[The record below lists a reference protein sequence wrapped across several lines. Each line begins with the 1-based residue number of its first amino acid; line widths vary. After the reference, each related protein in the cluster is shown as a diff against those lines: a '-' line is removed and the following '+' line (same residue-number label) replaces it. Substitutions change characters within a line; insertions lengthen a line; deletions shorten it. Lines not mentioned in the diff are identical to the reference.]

1 MQYRGIGPH
10 LAVRGKSHGCSQV
23 VEGTWGIFSCEDGD
37 GPSRPVFVQRCQ
49 DSYLVEGHLGIL
61 LEACQGNRDTSRGEA
76 GDPVSFPVAT
86 VILEFLS
93 IFK

>member
-49 DSYLVEGHLGIL
+49 DSYLVV
-61 LEACQGNRDTSRGEA
+61 RDTSGFSSRLARAIGT
-76 GDPVSFPVAT
+76 P
-86 VILEFLS
+86 LEVRQETQCPFQLQQ
-93 IFK
+93 